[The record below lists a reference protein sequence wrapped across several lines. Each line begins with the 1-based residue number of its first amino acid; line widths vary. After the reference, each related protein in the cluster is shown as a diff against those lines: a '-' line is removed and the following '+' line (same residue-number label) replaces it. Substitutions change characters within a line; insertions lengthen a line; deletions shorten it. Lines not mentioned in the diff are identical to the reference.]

1 MIQKLAQ
8 YKIQLPDLWLGFA
21 GPEGMTVA
29 EIKTFLS
36 ASPGLENLADADW
49 DAAVMVQ
56 KDAVTNYAVLP
67 DWVRTG
73 TAADAEAYITNQIWN
88 GMTLAQVQ
96 SYIDT
101 NVVDLASA
109 KVALKQTA
117 TAVITMRGL
126 FILTAK
132 LLMYVRDLVIRFRS

>member
-8 YKIQLPDLWLGFA
+8 YKIQLPGVEIGFS
-21 GPEGMTVA
+21 GPEGMTIA
-29 EIKTFLS
+29 EIKAFLA
-36 ASPGLENLADADW
+36 ASPGLDSLADADW
-49 DAAVMVQ
+49 DAAVAVQ
-56 KDAVTNYAVLP
+56 KDAVINYAVLP

-88 GMTLAQVQ
+88 GLTLAQIQ

-109 KVALKQTA
+109 KAALKQTA
-117 TAVITMRGL
+117 TAVITLRGL

-132 LLMYVRDLVIRFRS
+132 LLIYARDLVIRFRS